1 MMKNLT
7 LTVLIVLLGILYACK
22 PTVEQAIKYN
32 DDIISKN
39 DSIAVKLGLL
49 TDAYDKMIPE
59 QMDKA
64 YDEALKS
71 TKAGIEFLN
80 KLEPFDKDTSFKAG
94 ALNLFKTYQSVLEN
108 EHKRLIELSK
118 LPESKYGDNEVAEYA
133 KLRDQANSKT
143 DQEINK
149 LTEIQEKFSKKFKF
163 DITEDK

>member
-1 MMKNLT
+1 MKNLT
-7 LTVLIVLLGILYACK
+7 LTMLIALLGIFYACK

-32 DDIISKN
+32 DDIIAKN
-39 DSIAVKLGLL
+39 DSIAAKLSLL
-49 TDAYDKMIPE
+49 TDAYDKMDPE

-64 YDEALKS
+64 FEEALKT

-80 KLEPFDKDTSFKAG
+80 KLEAFDNDTSFKAG
-94 ALNLFKTYQSVLEN
+94 ALNLFKTYESVLEN

-149 LTEIQEKFSKKFKF
+149 LTEIQEKFAKKFKF
-163 DITEDK
+163 EMTDDK